1 YAKQNLAMG
10 SDYVKD
16 INNRGITLFCKV
28 PLALAN
34 STLKAMKIGREK
46 ISRVEVES
54 IVADLESQ
62 N

>member
-1 YAKQNLAMG
+1 MG

-16 INNRGITLFCKV
+16 INNRGITMFCKV

-46 ISRVEVES
+46 ISRNEVEL
-54 IVADLESQ
+54 IVAELESQ
-62 N
+62 HS